1 MKKLNLI
8 ILATGFIILTGF
20 AFIKKTDNKL
30 LFFNQKEKPTIGLEI
45 GNEAPDI
52 KLTSPEGKEIALSSL
67 RGKMVLIDFWA
78 SWCGPC
84 RMENPTVVAA
94 YTKFK
99 DKKFTKG
106 KGFTIYSVSLDMD
119 KSAWKKA
126 IKKDKLAWPTHVS
139 DLGGWQSKPAALY
152 GVNGIPMNFLID
164 KSGII
169 IAKNL
174 RGEALAVELE
184 KYVK

>member
-1 MKKLNLI
+1 MKTLSIKTIVSAGLI
-8 ILATGFIILTGF
+8 ILTL
-20 AFIKKTDNKL
+20 L
-30 LFFNQKEKPTIGLEI
+30 LFTYPICFSQKVQTVTTGTAVGNLAPEI
-45 GNEAPDI
+45 IQKDTNGVEI
-52 KLTSPEGKEIALSSL
+52 KLSSL
-67 RGKMVLIDFWA
+67 RGKLVLIDFWA

-94 YTKFK
+94 YTKYK

-126 IKKDKLAWPTHVS
+126 IKKDKLAWSTHVS

-174 RGEALAVELE
+174 RGEALEAELE

>member
-1 MKKLNLI
+1 MKTLSIKTIVTGSLI
-8 ILATGFIILTGF
+8 IF
-20 AFIKKTDNKL
+20 AL
-30 LFFNQKEKPTIGLEI
+30 LFFCYPFCFSQKGNTVTTGTAI
-45 GNEAPDI
+45 GNLAPEIIQKDTNDALI
-52 KLTSPEGKEIALSSL
+52 KLSSL
-67 RGKMVLIDFWA
+67 RGKLVLIDFWA

-84 RMENPTVVAA
+84 RMENPNVVAA

-99 DKKFTKG
+99 DKKFTTG

-119 KSAWKKA
+119 KKAWKNA

-164 KSGII
+164 KNGII
-169 IAKNL
+169 LNKNL
-174 RGEALAVELE
+174 RGAALEAELE